1 MLSTVVPIC
10 HTRHASIP
18 QTRSAVKRCH
28 SDHYV
33 SVPEKA
39 PVKRL
44 KVFSSPNEQIALSAH
59 TLRAVQPVKYIITG
73 AGGGLG
79 HELGKAILSSKPGA
93 EVTLTYRGKALPEK
107 LQELQRKYPC
117 QVSCSQLDLNDSADI
132 RNFARTYERA
142 NGSVDVLCSCA
153 AVFKPRD
160 PKENTLRNL
169 KNHPELLTEALS
181 SNCAGHM
188 SLVSHLM
195 KDSEPLQLRH
205 RQVQRTGNT
214 IPQKFIMIGSAG
226 SRFSYDNPKLP
237 KMGLTYATSKAGLHM
252 GVYKAAEE
260 EKGNQQFI
268 VSCIDPGWID
278 TKMGGLGAPSGS
290 TKKAAVKI
298 SGLID
303 KITKEDSGT
312 LMDSDGNKLNY

>member
-10 HTRHASIP
+10 HTGHASIP

-28 SDHYV
+28 RESSV
-33 SVPEKA
+33 SVTNP

-44 KVFSSPNEQIALSAH
+44 KVSSSPNERTALSAH

-93 EVTLTYRGKALPEK
+93 EVTLTYRSEVIPYNLR
-107 LQELQRKYPC
+107 ELQRVYPC
-117 QVSCSQLDLNDSADI
+117 QVSCSRLDHNDPAGI
-132 RNFARTYERA
+132 ETFAGDY
-142 NGSVDVLCSCA
+142 GQKHGPVDVLLSCA

-195 KDSEPLQLRH
+195 KDEPLRLRH

-214 IPQKFIMIGSAG
+214 IPQKFIIIGSAG
-226 SRFSYDNPKLP
+226 SRFSDDNPKLP

-268 VSCIDPGWID
+268 TSCVDPGWID
-278 TKMGGLGAPSGS
+278 TKMGGAGAPSGS

-303 KITKEDSGT
+303 TITKEDSGT
-312 LMDSDGNKLNY
+312 LMDADGNKLNY